1 MTYLGLKDVLR
12 QGWVNAGVESPES
25 VAAHSWGMAILA
37 LKLCPADLN
46 LEHVLKLCLV
56 HDLPEV
62 IVGDLTPQDDVSTK
76 SEDERA
82 AMEHLAPEWVSL
94 FDEYENQTTPEAV
107 FVKSLDKLDMALQAK
122 VYMNRSELDLEQFIE
137 SAKKTLGDHELLRYL
152 HLCFT
157 KIKLRKRSTKP
168 TETKS
173 GTAEV
178 QANQSAP
185 KVLEVGLG
193 LDVSSSE
200 WYTTAGFQDA

>member
-1 MTYLGLKDVLR
+1 MREDLMTYLGLKDVLR

-76 SEDERA
+76 SADERA
-82 AMEHLAPEWVSL
+82 AMERLAPEWVSL
-94 FDEYENQTTPEAV
+94 FDEYENQSTPEAV

-137 SAKKTLGDHELLRYL
+137 SAKKTLGDHELLR
-152 HLCFT
+152 
-157 KIKLRKRSTKP
+157 
-168 TETKS
+168 
-173 GTAEV
+173 
-178 QANQSAP
+178 
-185 KVLEVGLG
+185 
-193 LDVSSSE
+193 
-200 WYTTAGFQDA
+200 